1 MLLSACDTSG
11 LDPTTADQV
20 NQGEMTAAVGLPAA
34 AFGGDAYRD
43 ARLQVATAS
52 LNDAAQRRSA
62 AEAAP
67 AATGS
72 PIQGATATL
81 NTPVAASAGASRP
94 GTGKCEQRP
103 QCRAASSRLRDYSDR
118 LLAPGAHGGSS
129 VHVSA
134 KMAWCGA
141 NRALRC
147 WKPAWP
153 RPGLP
158 GTPNASPASRPP
170 CRTPAAFPP
179 RQGRPRISPVPMPR
193 TGGWPAAPR
202 SRRGA
207 ELSKMRPKHGLAR
220 YRRLTW
226 ADPKIT
232 STPAFPSGSD
242 ARAGQGPPPA
252 RGKGCKARGRRGIS
266 GGP

>member
-1 MLLSACDTSG
+1 
-11 LDPTTADQV
+11 
-20 NQGEMTAAVGLPAA
+20 MTAAVGLPAA

-72 PIQGATATL
+72 PIQGEPPRWTRPQRPRQAHPGPAPGNATSGRNAARQAAGFATIP
-81 NTPVAASAGASRP
+81 TGCSPWARKAAARSMSRSRWHDAARTGAS
-94 GTGKCEQRP
+94 
-103 QCRAASSRLRDYSDR
+103 
-118 LLAPGAHGGSS
+118 
-129 VHVSA
+129 
-134 KMAWCGA
+134 
-141 NRALRC
+141 RC

-153 RPGLP
+153 RPGRP

-170 CRTPAAFPP
+170 CRTPAAWPP

-207 ELSKMRPKHGLAR
+207 ALSKMRPKHGLAR

-232 STPAFPSGSD
+232 STRAFPSGSD

-266 GGP
+266 GDP